1 MKKSYEFHGFT
12 IVESYGDWFV
22 YGTSAETLKY
32 GFVRRFDTNK
42 EAEDFITEVL
52 WFLNK
57 IKISFLKMN
66 FLF

>member
-1 MKKSYEFHGFT
+1 
-12 IVESYGDWFV
+12 
-22 YGTSAETLKY
+22 LKY

-42 EAEDFITEVL
+42 DAEDFITEVL

>member
-32 GFVRRFDTNK
+32 GFVRKFDTNK

-52 WFLNK
+52 
-57 IKISFLKMN
+57 
-66 FLF
+66 